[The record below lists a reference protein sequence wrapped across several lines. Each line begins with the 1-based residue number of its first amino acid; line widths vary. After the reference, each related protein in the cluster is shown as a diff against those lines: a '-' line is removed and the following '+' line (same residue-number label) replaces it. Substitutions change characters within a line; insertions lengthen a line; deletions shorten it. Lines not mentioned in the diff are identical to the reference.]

1 MHVGQYIFYLFELFF
16 SSISDAVFTFFFFCF
31 QATGVTAPQLP
42 SESTLDEQF
51 ATYLQ
56 TTTQLEAASGSI
68 ADDGLGSHSVAV
80 DTSATDTSMPV
91 AGSG

>member
-16 SSISDAVFTFFFFCF
+16 SSISGAVFTFFFCF
-31 QATGVTAPQLP
+31 QATGVTAQLP